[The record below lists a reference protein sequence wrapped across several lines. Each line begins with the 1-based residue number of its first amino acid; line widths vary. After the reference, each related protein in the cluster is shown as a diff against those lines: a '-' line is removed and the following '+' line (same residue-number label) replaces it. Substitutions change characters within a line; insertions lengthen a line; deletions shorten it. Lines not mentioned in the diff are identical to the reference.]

1 MDPYRITGRL
11 GEDVYLATAPEGD
24 RVVVRLLP
32 ADVDRERLREAMEPL
47 REIPAFCT
55 AQVLGS
61 GTHGDRPYI
70 VSEYVDGPTLPE
82 VVASEGVLDPAA
94 LHRLAVGTMTALVAL
109 HQAGTVHGDLD
120 PARVVFGA
128 DGPRVI
134 GLGIARALEATASTT
149 TRKVGVPAYSS
160 PERLRGASPDPA
172 GDLFSW
178 GATLA
183 FAASGRSPFDAGSM
197 SGTVNRIVNDDPDLD
212 ALPDDLRGLVA
223 ACLAKDPA
231 RRPRAS
237 DALLRL
243 VGELLTSDLAHTA
256 KDAAKDAARNA
267 AGDASGAPVTR
278 PSRRRRPLS
287 LVAGALAVALV
298 SGGAVYLVLSRN
310 ATGATGATG
319 MTGAT
324 GATGAPRSPAGTAQ
338 GALAPAFTPQPALS
352 PNVTEPPWQKV
363 EKATTDIELPGTG
376 ITLHEHPGDPVRLGA
391 YLTIDQPFGS
401 FAREK
406 GKDTFKQVGST
417 LMAALSPRGEMVALN
432 PIAKFT
438 DSSFDYLRIFD
449 LRNGTQFTVPT
460 VERPAEGHTP
470 VWSADGS
477 KVLLSVR
484 EAAKEVSDGFVVV
497 DVAARRATRVRTE
510 STGADTL
517 PFTFAPDGSVAR
529 GYFNGKAHGVDFYGP
544 DGRVLRTMHWVG
556 KPRNISWFSPS
567 GALFVTVCPKE
578 ENVCVW
584 DSARGTRRYTVP
596 GGGAER
602 RLLGWFNDQH
612 LLVQEPVKKGSKA
625 SRIKVI
631 DFYGEV
637 VRVLADLRKGDTAFL
652 SFTAAA
658 R

>member
-1 MDPYRITGRL
+1 MPDIGPLKAGDPERVDQYRVTGRL
-11 GEDVYLATAPEGD
+11 GEDVYLATAPSGD

-32 ADVDRERLREAMEPL
+32 ADVGRERFREAMEPL
-47 REIPAFCT
+47 RGTPAFCT
-55 AQVLGS
+55 AQVLDDGV
-61 GTHGDRPYI
+61 HGDRPYI
-70 VSEYVDGPTLPE
+70 VSEYVDGPTLRE
-82 VVASEGVLDPAA
+82 VVTSEGVLDPAA

-120 PARVVFGA
+120 PARVVFGP

-134 GLGIARALEATASTT
+134 DLGIARALEATPSTT
-149 TRKVGVPAYSS
+149 TRKVDVPAYSS

-197 SGTVNRIVNDDPDLD
+197 SGTVNRIVNDEPDLD
-212 ALPDDLRGLVA
+212 ALPGDLRGLVA

-237 DALLRL
+237 DVLLRL
-243 VGELLTSDLAHTA
+243 VGEFLTSDV
-256 KDAAKDAARNA
+256 AAAARGVA
-267 AGDASGAPVTR
+267 GAPVTR
-278 PSRRRRPLS
+278 PSRRPRPLT

-298 SGGAVYLVLSRN
+298 SGGAVYLALPRSV
-310 ATGATGATG
+310 
-319 MTGAT
+319 
-324 GATGAPRSPAGTAQ
+324 TGAPGPAVPRPSTGTAQ

-352 PNVTEPPWQKV
+352 PNVTEAPWQKV
-363 EKATTDIELPGTG
+363 EKATRDIELPGTG

-391 YLTIDQPFGS
+391 YLYTKQPFGS

-406 GKDTFKQVGST
+406 GKDTFRQVGST
-417 LMAALSPRGEMVALN
+417 LMAALSPRGDLVALS
-432 PIAKFT
+432 PIGKFT
-438 DSSFDYLRIFD
+438 DSSLDYLRIFD
-449 LRNGTQFTVPT
+449 MRSGTQFTVPT
-460 VERPAEGHTP
+460 VEQPWQGHTP

-484 EAAKEVSDGFVVV
+484 DPAKEVSDGFVVV

-510 STGADTL
+510 AIGTDTL

-556 KPRNISWFSPS
+556 KPRHISWFSPS

-578 ENVCVW
+578 KDVCVW

-596 GGGAER
+596 GGGDGR

-612 LLVQEPVKKGSKA
+612 LIVQEPFKKG